1 MDNKCRNLVL
11 QEPCKKLFLLM
22 DIFWDETK
30 DFNFDLKWLSKVK
43 NHLKKLAG
51 NETQKIK

>member
-1 MDNKCRNLVL
+1 MDS
-11 QEPCKKLFLLM
+11 
-22 DIFWDETK
+22 FWDKIK

-51 NETQKIK
+51 NKTQKIKKSFKIC